1 MISQDCQEVSGQEDK
16 EGSKVDTRAA
26 TSRAF
31 ADCRVRVVTFPLDV
45 QVWLLV
51 S

>member
-1 MISQDCQEVSGQEDK
+1 MISQDGQEVSGQEGK
-16 EGSKVDTRAA
+16 EGSKVGPRPA

-31 ADCRVRVVTFPLDV
+31 ADCWVCAVTFPLDL